1 MNKDLKLMGYKSVLL
16 SSMLAASVAFAQE
29 EAKDSTSVEGRQLSL
44 LEKLTNYESNA
55 LGFAING
62 NAKAGYLHSTIS
74 SDDLTK
80 DSQLD
85 EASAYTR
92 MNMVFSVRPS
102 SESVAK
108 FNLRFH
114 KDWQNAHREGNN
126 SPITT
131 WWSYDGYSL
140 NKHMKFNLGHMR
152 VGYTPLTV
160 YQPMPD
166 LIFEP
171 TILAEHRAEV
181 MADKNL
187 DGSNDRLMQGAN
199 VEVTTGQLGAFDD
212 VKLHGTLARIRN
224 VAKKK
229 DQVFFDFDQSDRYMT
244 AIAGSVDL
252 SGVTLGVNEVYT
264 FDRVRSSRSVN
275 MYTALDTLYYDLNNV
290 LSFELGFDSKRLM
303 PGDFHFGIDVE
314 YALSYWSV
322 YQDAYKVTEKKTM
335 FVDTAAVVNP
345 DGSVNA
351 DRGYFSYRTTTE
363 IKASM
368 DQIATAQNKGALRV
382 NLYADA
388 SMGSIDFDAKANVIK
403 VDKDFQAE
411 LAMTPAVLSNIPVL
425 NSDASFSTPMAD
437 ELLSG
442 VRSGSLENL
451 YFSMYE
457 SVPLNSSNMMVKD
470 PTAYESEYYRL
481 YNNFKYAQYY
491 RNGYNN
497 VTLKRTDLL
506 ATTTVLDPSTNI
518 AMPYGYATPNRTGG
532 DIDLNGKW
540 NDAIALR
547 VVFGLYM
554 ADSVNLLE
562 NPTDFATG
570 TQYMRVGGGLNVDV
584 ARLANLSKDL
594 GVKLGGSYEMAN
606 EKDGLER
613 SSSRIMAGLDLS
625 WKQVALLT
633 GFQMLNLDFG
643 VPYMGVLDKSSE
655 MLLLTGLRYKLG
667 AGAYAT
673 VQYGRLS
680 NSIDYMNMDMATGA
694 TSSAKLDI
702 SKNIIMADVTVNF

>member
-1 MNKDLKLMGYKSVLL
+1 
-16 SSMLAASVAFAQE
+16 
-29 EAKDSTSVEGRQLSL
+29 
-44 LEKLTNYESNA
+44 
-55 LGFAING
+55 
-62 NAKAGYLHSTIS
+62 
-74 SDDLTK
+74 
-80 DSQLD
+80 
-85 EASAYTR
+85 
-92 MNMVFSVRPS
+92 
-102 SESVAK
+102 
-108 FNLRFH
+108 
-114 KDWQNAHREGNN
+114 
-126 SPITT
+126 
-131 WWSYDGYSL
+131 
-140 NKHMKFNLGHMR
+140 
-152 VGYTPLTV
+152 
-160 YQPMPD
+160 
-166 LIFEP
+166 
-171 TILAEHRAEV
+171 
-181 MADKNL
+181 
-187 DGSNDRLMQGAN
+187 
-199 VEVTTGQLGAFDD
+199 
-212 VKLHGTLARIRN
+212 
-224 VAKKK
+224 
-229 DQVFFDFDQSDRYMT
+229 
-244 AIAGSVDL
+244 
-252 SGVTLGVNEVYT
+252 
-264 FDRVRSSRSVN
+264 
-275 MYTALDTLYYDLNNV
+275 
-290 LSFELGFDSKRLM
+290 
-303 PGDFHFGIDVE
+303 
-314 YALSYWSV
+314 
-322 YQDAYKVTEKKTM
+322 
-335 FVDTAAVVNP
+335 
-345 DGSVNA
+345 
-351 DRGYFSYRTTTE
+351 
-363 IKASM
+363 
-368 DQIATAQNKGALRV
+368 
-382 NLYADA
+382 
-388 SMGSIDFDAKANVIK
+388 MGSIDFDAKANVIK

-451 YFSMYE
+451 YFTMYE

-481 YNNFKYAQYY
+481 FNNFKYAQYY

-497 VTLKRTDLL
+497 MSMKRTDLL

-562 NPTDFATG
+562 NPYDFGTG

-613 SSSRIMAGLDLS
+613 SSSRILAGLDLT
-625 WKQVALLT
+625 WKQIPLLT
-633 GFQMLNLDFG
+633 GFQMLSLDFG

-673 VQYGRLS
+673 VQYGRLT
-680 NSIDYMNMDMATGA
+680 NSIDYKNTDMATGA
-694 TSSAKLDI
+694 ISSAKLDI

>member
-1 MNKDLKLMGYKSVLL
+1 MYKDLKLMGYKSVLL
-16 SSMLAASVAFAQE
+16 SSLLIASAAFAQE
-29 EAKDSTSVEGRQLSL
+29 EAKDTNSVEGRQLSL
-44 LEKLTNYESNA
+44 LEKLTNYEANA

-62 NAKAGYLHSTIS
+62 NAKAGYLHSSIS

-80 DSQLD
+80 DSPMD

-131 WWSYDGYSL
+131 WWSYDGYGV

-199 VEVTTGQLGAFDD
+199 VEVTTGKVGAVDD
-212 VKLHGTLARIRN
+212 LKFHGTLARIRN

-244 AIAGSVDL
+244 GIAGGVDFKGIL
-252 SGVTLGVNEVYT
+252 LGVNEVYT
-264 FDRVRSSRSVN
+264 FDRVRSARSTN

-303 PGDFHFGIDVE
+303 PGAFHFGAEVE
-314 YALSYWSV
+314 YALSYWSY
-322 YQDAYKVTEKKTM
+322 YQDAYVTTEKQSM
-335 FVDTAAVVNP
+335 VVDTAAVVNP
-345 DGSVNA
+345 DGTINA
-351 DRGYFSYRTTTE
+351 DRGYFSYKTVTE
-363 IKASM
+363 SNPEMSLIGEAH
-368 DQIATAQNKGALRV
+368 NKGALRV
-382 NLYADA
+382 NLYGDA
-388 SMGSIDFDAKANVIK
+388 SIGSIDFDAQANVVM

-425 NSDASFSTPMAD
+425 NSDATFSTSMED
-437 ELLSG
+437 QLLSG

-470 PTAYESEYYRL
+470 PSIYESEYNRL
-481 YNNFKYAQYY
+481 FNNFKYAQYY

-497 VTLKRTDLL
+497 VTLKRVDLL
-506 ATTTVLDPSTNI
+506 GTTTVLDPSTNI

-532 DIDLNGKW
+532 DINLNGKW
-540 NDAIALR
+540 NDAVAVR
-547 VVFGLYM
+547 AVFGLYM

-562 NPTDFATG
+562 NPYDFGTG
-570 TQYMRVGGGLNVDV
+570 TQYMRIGGGLKVDV
-584 ARLANLSKDL
+584 ARFASLSKEF
-594 GVKLGGSYEMAN
+594 GAKLGGSFDMAK
-606 EKDGLER
+606 ETDGLER
-613 SSSRIMAGLDLS
+613 SSSRIMAGLDVS

-633 GFQMLNLDFG
+633 GFQMLSLDFG
-643 VPYMGVLDKSSE
+643 VPYMGVLDNSSE
-655 MLLLTGLRYKLG
+655 MLLLTGIRYKLG
-667 AGAYAT
+667 AGAHAT
-673 VQYGRLS
+673 VQYGRLT
-680 NSIDYMNMDMATGA
+680 NSIDYKSMDVATGNV
-694 TSSAKLDI
+694 SSATLDI

>member
-1 MNKDLKLMGYKSVLL
+1 
-16 SSMLAASVAFAQE
+16 
-29 EAKDSTSVEGRQLSL
+29 
-44 LEKLTNYESNA
+44 
-55 LGFAING
+55 
-62 NAKAGYLHSTIS
+62 
-74 SDDLTK
+74 
-80 DSQLD
+80 
-85 EASAYTR
+85 
-92 MNMVFSVRPS
+92 
-102 SESVAK
+102 
-108 FNLRFH
+108 
-114 KDWQNAHREGNN
+114 
-126 SPITT
+126 
-131 WWSYDGYSL
+131 
-140 NKHMKFNLGHMR
+140 
-152 VGYTPLTV
+152 
-160 YQPMPD
+160 
-166 LIFEP
+166 
-171 TILAEHRAEV
+171 
-181 MADKNL
+181 
-187 DGSNDRLMQGAN
+187 
-199 VEVTTGQLGAFDD
+199 
-212 VKLHGTLARIRN
+212 
-224 VAKKK
+224 
-229 DQVFFDFDQSDRYMT
+229 
-244 AIAGSVDL
+244 
-252 SGVTLGVNEVYT
+252 
-264 FDRVRSSRSVN
+264 
-275 MYTALDTLYYDLNNV
+275 
-290 LSFELGFDSKRLM
+290 
-303 PGDFHFGIDVE
+303 
-314 YALSYWSV
+314 
-322 YQDAYKVTEKKTM
+322 
-335 FVDTAAVVNP
+335 
-345 DGSVNA
+345 
-351 DRGYFSYRTTTE
+351 
-363 IKASM
+363 
-368 DQIATAQNKGALRV
+368 
-382 NLYADA
+382 
-388 SMGSIDFDAKANVIK
+388 MGSIDFDANANVIK

-451 YFSMYE
+451 YFTMYE

-470 PTAYESEYYRL
+470 PTIYESEYNRL

-497 VTLKRTDLL
+497 MTLKRTDLL

-540 NDAIALR
+540 NDAVAFR

-633 GFQMLNLDFG
+633 GFQMLSLDFG

>member
-1 MNKDLKLMGYKSVLL
+1 M
-16 SSMLAASVAFAQE
+16 
-29 EAKDSTSVEGRQLSL
+29 
-44 LEKLTNYESNA
+44 
-55 LGFAING
+55 
-62 NAKAGYLHSTIS
+62 
-74 SDDLTK
+74 
-80 DSQLD
+80 
-85 EASAYTR
+85 
-92 MNMVFSVRPS
+92 
-102 SESVAK
+102 
-108 FNLRFH
+108 
-114 KDWQNAHREGNN
+114 
-126 SPITT
+126 
-131 WWSYDGYSL
+131 
-140 NKHMKFNLGHMR
+140 
-152 VGYTPLTV
+152 
-160 YQPMPD
+160 
-166 LIFEP
+166 
-171 TILAEHRAEV
+171 
-181 MADKNL
+181 
-187 DGSNDRLMQGAN
+187 
-199 VEVTTGQLGAFDD
+199 
-212 VKLHGTLARIRN
+212 ARIRN

-322 YQDAYKVTEKKTM
+322 YQDTYKVTEKKTM

-540 NDAIALR
+540 NDAVAFR

-633 GFQMLNLDFG
+633 GFQMLSLDFG